1 VLNISLTEGAS
12 DDYTTLIV
20 ADVETI
26 NIDVTEDTVGGS
38 ATSQTGTVGLTITQT
53 TVAAGGSGAAQSVVI
68 TGSEDI
74 TIDTAVAAATI
85 DASGLSARL
94 ATTPGL
100 VMSTIATAT
109 TAMPGQTVT
118 GSSGADTI
126 FGSTGGDTLTGGAG
140 NDNFTASTGADT
152 IDGGTGTDTFTGT
165 TALTAA
171 SIEGTGSGTSTGVV
185 VNLGATTLTGAA
197 VLGTTTQ
204 NLSGSLTV

>member
-1 VLNISLTEGAS
+1 MLFRSVTTVTLAAGVDTTQTIDGFDSGDTLALSAALAGTSLTAKVNSSAAGSTDVLNISLTEGA
-12 DDYTTLIV
+12 DADYTTLIV
-20 ADVETI
+20 ANVETI

-38 ATSQTGTVGLTITQT
+38 ATSQTGTVGLTISQT

-126 FGSTGGDTLTGGAG
+126 FGSTDRK
-140 NDNFTASTGADT
+140 S
-152 IDGGTGTDTFTGT
+152 
-165 TALTAA
+165 
-171 SIEGTGSGTSTGVV
+171 VV
-185 VNLGATTLTGAA
+185 
-197 VLGTTTQ
+197 
-204 NLSGSLTV
+204 